1 MTDITPSGGSLG
13 ATVHGADL
21 PRALADAD
29 LEHRHMR
36 RRRVT
41 ADRIFEHPLAGTA

>member
-1 MTDITPSGGSLG
+1 MIDITPSGGTLG

-36 RRRVT
+36 RCRVT
-41 ADRIFEHPLAGTA
+41 ADRVSAHPVVGTA

>member
-1 MTDITPSGGSLG
+1 MIDITPSGGILG

-29 LEHRHMR
+29 LEHRHIR

-41 ADRIFEHPLAGTA
+41 ADRIFAHPLPGAA